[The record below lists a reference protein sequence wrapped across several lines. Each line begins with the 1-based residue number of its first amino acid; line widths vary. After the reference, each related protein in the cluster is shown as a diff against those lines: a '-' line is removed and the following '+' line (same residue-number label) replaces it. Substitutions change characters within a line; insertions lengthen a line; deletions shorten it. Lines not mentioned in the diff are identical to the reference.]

1 MTRNKGSD
9 EPNVNEARANIQKMK
24 EMGKSKTGEGAKKA
38 SDNMTNDKTPPA
50 SPNPKVPTPKPT
62 PEGTLKPACDV
73 PVYLLFALHHRY
85 SSFVMHN

>member
-1 MTRNKGSD
+1 MKRNKGSD

-38 SDNMTNDKTPPA
+38 TDTMTKEKTPPA
-50 SPNPKVPTPKPT
+50 SPHPKVPTPKPT

-85 SSFVMHN
+85 SSFVMHK